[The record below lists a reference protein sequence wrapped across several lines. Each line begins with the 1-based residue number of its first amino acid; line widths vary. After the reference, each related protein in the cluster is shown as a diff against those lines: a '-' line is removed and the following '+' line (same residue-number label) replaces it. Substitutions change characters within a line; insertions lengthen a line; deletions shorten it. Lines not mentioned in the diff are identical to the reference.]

1 MSLPS
6 VEEPSL
12 AHVLED
18 EEEEELEEGEVVEE
32 VLEEEEDIK
41 RDYDFKS
48 SRSSRKRRSS
58 SSRYVD
64 MATLRMT
71 KGSWKNDRDR
81 RLHTSVRRLGELAQY
96 LELVDLSAVRQ
107 LPYYLVTG
115 NEKSRILK
123 RVRHHWD
130 NERKRLGLSTRFF
143 FINAYGKE
151 SFLQHNRSREPH
163 PRV

>member
-6 VEEPSL
+6 VEESSL
-12 AHVLED
+12 AHVLEE

-32 VLEEEEDIK
+32 VLEEEEVVK
-41 RDYDFKS
+41 RKYDFESSS
-48 SRSSRKRRSS
+48 SRGRSSWKRRSS

-81 RLHTSVRRLGELAQY
+81 RLKTPARRLGELAHY
-96 LELVDLSAVRQ
+96 LELVDLAAVRQ

-130 NERKRLGLSTRFF
+130 NERKRLGLPTRFF
-143 FINAYGKE
+143 LFLFI
-151 SFLQHNRSREPH
+151 FIF
-163 PRV
+163 

>member
-12 AHVLED
+12 THVLEE
-18 EEEEELEEGEVVEE
+18 EEEEELEEGEVIEDDIEE
-32 VLEEEEDIK
+32 EEEEDVK
-41 RDYDFKS
+41 RKYDSNS
-48 SRSSRKRRSS
+48 SRSRRSWKRRSA
-58 SSRYVD
+58 RYVD

-81 RLHTSVRRLGELAQY
+81 RLKTSGRRSDELVHY
-96 LELVDLSAVRQ
+96 LELVDLAAVRQ

-130 NERKRLGLSTRFF
+130 NERKRLGLSTRFLFSLSF
-143 FINAYGKE
+143 FLKMFVY
-151 SFLQHNRSREPH
+151 
-163 PRV
+163 